1 MIAALKKK
9 YAKFWR
15 LYIFLLIPLT
25 YLFIFRYYPM
35 IGAQI
40 AFRKYSIR
48 GGVWGSPWVG
58 FDNFIK
64 FLTAYQFRRVL
75 VNTLSLSL
83 YSLLASFPIP
93 IIFALMLNVVTNRR
107 LKKSIQ
113 TVSSLPNFISIVV
126 LVGMIR
132 QFFNPLVGIYGV
144 IYGQLTG
151 GGTVPDILGS
161 PAAFGHI
168 YVLSGVWQT
177 FGYSAIIYL
186 AALSNVSEELH
197 EASQIDGASRFQRV
211 LHIDFPAILPTVTIM
226 LILRMG
232 FVMNVGFEKVFLLQN
247 PMNISVSEII
257 STFVYKKGLGSG
269 MSNDYSYAAAIDIFN
284 SVINM
289 ILITVVNAI
298 SDKLGETSLW

>member
-9 YAKFWR
+9 YSKFWQ
-15 LYIFLLIPLT
+15 LYVFLLIPLV

-40 AFRKYSIR
+40 AFRKYSLKD
-48 GGVWGSPWVG
+48 GVWGSQWVG
-58 FDNFIK
+58 FDNFVK
-64 FLTAYQFRRVL
+64 FLSAYQFRRVL
-75 VNTLSLSL
+75 INTLALSL

-93 IIFALMLNVVTNRR
+93 VIFALMLNVVSNRR
-107 LKKSIQ
+107 LKRSIQ
-113 TVSSLPNFISIVV
+113 TISSLPNFISIVV

-132 QFFNPLVGIYGV
+132 QFFNPLVGAYSLIYG
-144 IYGQLTG
+144 LFSS
-151 GGTVPDILGS
+151 GTVPDLLGS
-161 PAAFGHI
+161 PSAFGHI

-186 AALSNVSEELH
+186 AALSSVSDELH

-211 LHIDFPAILPTVTIM
+211 IHIDFPAILPTVTIM

-232 FVMNVGFEKVFLLQN
+232 FIMNVGFEKVYLLQN
-247 PMNISVSEII
+247 PMNVSVSEII

-289 ILITVVNAI
+289 ILISTVNAI